1 MMIFVG
7 ALANVGRFTVSP
19 LRDLLVRGTEFY
31 LFTWPSCRRNG
42 MLTLW
47 NVRLALTEF
56 RRHRRPGHKGVA
68 QFVTVLL
75 SGRGVLWLSL
85 ILPVAVVVAAPLV
98 ACTSVEAER
107 IVFRTARDDDWNIYV
122 MSPDGNDHR
131 PLTTGGAVEATPA
144 LSPDGTRIAFARTV
158 PSANPDSDI
167 YVMNSDGSDVKRLT
181 DDSSQE
187 SFPTWSPGGL
197 RIAFQA
203 GEAGGGFFPSP
214 IDRRAR
220 LYTVRAGGSNRA
232 RLTDN
237 DAAEATPDW
246 SPDGRRITFASNL
259 DGDWDIYVIR
269 IDGVDQKRLTDSSSE
284 DILPIWSPDGTRI
297 AFVSDRGG
305 SREIY
310 VMRQDGAETERLT
323 LGSGIIEWSGLS
335 WSPDGLFIAYGATRD
350 GQTDIYAI
358 SIADG
363 TETRLTKASGI
374 DTHPSWGPAHRVRSP
389 ETLEP

>member
-1 MMIFVG
+1 MMVFLG
-7 ALANVGRFTVSP
+7 RLASVHSLTSSR
-19 LRDLLVRGTEFY
+19 LLVRGTESY
-31 LFTWPSCRRNG
+31 LSTWPSCRRNG

-47 NVRLALTEF
+47 NLRLALAEF
-56 RRHRRPGHKGVA
+56 RRHRQPGHKGVA

-85 ILPVAVVVAAPLV
+85 ILLVAVVVAGPLI

-107 IVFRTARDDDWNIYV
+107 IVFRTVRDDDWNVYV
-122 MSPDGNDHR
+122 MSPDGDEHR
-131 PLTTGGAVEATPA
+131 PLTTGGAVDATPA
-144 LSPDGTRIAFARTV
+144 LSPDGTRIAFARTL
-158 PSANPDSDI
+158 PSGNPDSDI
-167 YVMNSDGSDVKRLT
+167 YVMNSDGSDVKPLT

-187 SFPTWSPGGL
+187 SFPTWSPDGL

-203 GEAGGGFFPSP
+203 GDAGSGFFPSP
-214 IDRRAR
+214 IDRGAR
-220 LYTVRAGGSNRA
+220 LHTVNADGSNRI

-246 SPDGRRITFASNL
+246 SPDGRRILFASNL

-269 IDGVDQKRLTDSSSE
+269 IDGVDQNRLTDSSSE

-310 VMRQDGAETERLT
+310 VMRQDGTETERLT
-323 LGSGIIEWSGLS
+323 LGSGINELSGLS
-335 WSPDGLFIAYGATRD
+335 WSPDGLFIAYGATRG
-350 GQTDIYAI
+350 GQADIYSV

-363 TETRLTKASGI
+363 TERRLTKASGV